1 MKTYSAK
8 VGEVEKKWILIDATG
23 LVVGRVAALIV
34 TRLRGK
40 HQATFTPHIDTGDNV
55 VVINADKIKLTG
67 QKLDQRKFHWH
78 TGYPG
83 GIKNRTTRQILD
95 GRHPERVMENAVRR
109 MMPGGPLSRAL
120 MGNLRVYAGAAHPHE
135 AQQPVVLDVASL
147 NSKNSKA

>member
-8 VGEVEKKWILIDATG
+8 VGEVEKKWILIDASG
-23 LVVGRVAALIV
+23 LVVGRLASLIA

-55 VVINADKIKLTG
+55 VVINADKVKLTG

-95 GRHPERVMENAVRR
+95 GRHPERVVENAVRR
-109 MMPGGPLSRAL
+109 MMPGGPLSRSL
-120 MGNLRVYAGAAHPHE
+120 MGNLRVYAGEAHPHE